1 MELHRTDFLPNTGGQ
16 LVVVTYSA
24 SAVFEG
30 DIKDLIVK
38 FKYEHNKSL
47 ASLLARSMMNSLG
60 NIGDCD
66 MVTWI
71 PTVLERK
78 NERGF
83 DHAELLA
90 RRVGDIVKKP
100 SRRVLRRTSSGHQTG
115 RS

>member
-1 MELHRTDFLPNTGGQ
+1 VSRSAKRSRIGRGGCVGAGETMELHRTDFLPNTGGQ

-78 NERGF
+78 SEETLAQS
-83 DHAELLA
+83 AETN
-90 RRVGDIVKKP
+90 K
-100 SRRVLRRTSSGHQTG
+100 
-115 RS
+115 